1 MNWKLIIVG
10 GLVFYAVMFVI
21 SIPSGMIVHEG
32 ILDPYYIDNQ
42 EFWRPE
48 LNQDPPDMA
57 ALMPRWIGTGL
68 LTTFIFA
75 GLYGWLRPGLSGAP
89 WKKGLKFGAI
99 LSIIGCCFMA
109 GWSGVF
115 NLPEK
120 IWMWW
125 GLEQFLYY
133 LPGGA
138 ALGWVAQK
146 LAPEDS

>member
-1 MNWKLIIVG
+1 MNWKLIVLG
-10 GLVFYAVMFVI
+10 GLTFYIVMFVV
-21 SIPSGMIVHEG
+21 SMPSGMIVHEG
-32 ILDPYYIDNQ
+32 ILDPIYQAHTEY
-42 EFWRPE
+42 WRPE

-57 ALMPRWIGTGL
+57 SLMPRWIGVGL
-68 LTTFIFA
+68 LGAMIQA
-75 GLYGWLRPGLSGAP
+75 ALYGWVRRGLSGAP
-89 WKKGLKFGAI
+89 WQKGLKFGLL
-99 LSIIGCCFMA
+99 LSIVGCTMMA

-120 IWMWW
+120 LWLIW

-146 LAPEDS
+146 VAPEAA